1 MGVKQYAMD
10 GGQNYED
17 ITRFT
22 ISQKDDISCGQ
33 YMSAKFGQQL
43 VQRVVFTPYKDCLYT
58 LVSC

>member
-17 ITRFT
+17 
-22 ISQKDDISCGQ
+22 SQKDDISCGQ

-58 LVSC
+58 LVS

>member
-43 VQRVVFTPYKDCLYT
+43 VQGLCLP
-58 LVSC
+58 LIRIVSIP